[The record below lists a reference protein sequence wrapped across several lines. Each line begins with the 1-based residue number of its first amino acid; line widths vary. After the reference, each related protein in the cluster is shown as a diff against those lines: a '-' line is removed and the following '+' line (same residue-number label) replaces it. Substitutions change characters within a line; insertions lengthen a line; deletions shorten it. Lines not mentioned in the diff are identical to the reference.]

1 MLPKY
6 KERTNSNKKSF
17 QGSTDKLSNQR
28 FKHKK
33 GKTNTKSNSNNW
45 TKKSNSISKCK
56 KSSI

>member
-33 GKTNTKSNSNNW
+33 GKTNTKSNSNN
-45 TKKSNSISKCK
+45 
-56 KSSI
+56 